1 MRPIILC
8 RRKKTVAR
16 AVSHKSKNDASDYA
30 KEMKMNN
37 LNQVII
43 EGNVV
48 RQPEPR
54 TGTGFSICTFP
65 IAVNRTTKT
74 QDGKTN
80 EEVSFFDVDAFG
92 NIADFS
98 SKYAT
103 KGRGVRIV
111 GRLKQNRWKD
121 DDGKSHSKVKI
132 IAEHIDYKPVAKKSQ
147 GADASESGGMSK
159 QQKMALLQEAADA
172 VASEQGEEMV
182 F

>member
-1 MRPIILC
+1 MRAPQPET
-8 RRKKTVAR
+8 K
-16 AVSHKSKNDASDYA
+16 
-30 KEMKMNN
+30 KMNAAHAAEEIDMN
-37 LNQVII
+37 SLNQIII

-48 RQPEPR
+48 RQPEQR
-54 TGTGFSICTFP
+54 NGGSLSICTFP
-65 IAVNRTTKT
+65 IAVNRITKS
-74 QDGKTN
+74 QDGKLN
-80 EEVSFFDVDAFG
+80 EEVSFFDVDTFG

-121 DDGKSHSKVKI
+121 DEGKSHSKVKI
-132 IAEHIDYKPVAKKSQ
+132 IAEHIDYKPVPKKNQ
-147 GADASESGGMSK
+147 QPQNAAEETMSK

-172 VASEQGEEMV
+172 VACEQGEDVV

>member
-1 MRPIILC
+1 
-8 RRKKTVAR
+8 
-16 AVSHKSKNDASDYA
+16 
-30 KEMKMNN
+30 MNS

-48 RQPEPR
+48 RQPEPKS
-54 TGTGFSICTFP
+54 GTSFSICSFP
-65 IAVNRTTKT
+65 IAVNRMTKT
-74 QDGKTN
+74 PDGKTN
-80 EEVSFFDVDAFG
+80 EEVSFFDVDTFG

-121 DDGKSHSKVKI
+121 EEGKSHSKVKI
-132 IAEHIDYKPVAKKSQ
+132 IAEHIDYKPVPKKNQ
-147 GADASESGGMSK
+147 GAEANENAVMSK
-159 QQKMALLQEAADA
+159 QQKMALLQEAAEA
-172 VASEQGEEMV
+172 AANEQDEEVV